1 LRPAPAGCQIPG
13 CRWSWGEAALSAQG
27 MVDLALSL
35 AMLAALALL
44 AGAAVLLRRGERRRA
59 LLMAVAGLVVLANV
73 AVWSIPP
80 PRGATGQPR

>member
-1 LRPAPAGCQIPG
+1 
-13 CRWSWGEAALSAQG
+13 

>member
-1 LRPAPAGCQIPG
+1 
-13 CRWSWGEAALSAQG
+13 

-44 AGAAVLLRRGERRRA
+44 AGATLLLRRGERRRA

-73 AVWSIPP
+73 AVWSMPP
-80 PRGATGQPR
+80 PRAATGQPR